1 MKEVVRTKCFGTTA
15 LAACVRELTGTP
27 CCTGTVLKA
36 VYDGILIEGRDFVRG
51 GGGHRTWFERA
62 ARTLIDHRAVHGSFT
77 RNVRKAGG
85 VGRR

>member
-1 MKEVVRTKCFGTTA
+1 MRATVKEVVRTKCFGT
-15 LAACVRELTGTP
+15 
-27 CCTGTVLKA
+27 TGTVLKA